1 MMAEPYDIL
10 AVEDAWPLTATRSTN
25 GGTVPVPAWNDN
37 GHDAGGMV
45 KVALWLVQ
53 QVGVGNTFTKE
64 ELRRAFPGVSQIDRR
79 LRDLRA
85 FDWVIHSNTQDIRLA
100 PQDQRFVRQGV
111 PVWDPEARRK
121 AERQKPPS
129 AKERAAVLARDGYM
143 CTLCGISGG
152 EPYLDDINQLAVL
165 SVRRRDASSTY
176 GDTSTSLATECKRCA
191 SGGGGSPAGRADTL
205 QAIMELDPA
214 ERRRLHRWIERG
226 RRGPTPLERAWNLY
240 RSLPIDVQASVRS
253 ELQDIGSGK

>member
-1 MMAEPYDIL
+1 
-10 AVEDAWPLTATRSTN
+10 VTA
-25 GGTVPVPAWNDN
+25 PAWNDN
-37 GHDAGGMV
+37 NHDAGGMV

-79 LRDLRA
+79 LRDLRS

-111 PVWDPEARRK
+111 PVWDPEARRE

-152 EPYLDDINQLAVL
+152 EPYLDDLNQSAVL
-165 SVRRRDASSTY
+165 SVRRREVSSPN
-176 GDTSTSLATECKRCA
+176 GGRSTSLVTECKRCT
-191 SGGGGSPAGRADTL
+191 SGGGGSPAGLADTL
-205 QAIMELDPA
+205 QAIRGLDPS
-214 ERRRLHRWIERG
+214 ERRRLNRWIERG

-240 RSLPIDVQASVRS
+240 RSLPIEVQASVWA
-253 ELQDIGSGK
+253 ELGNSGGT